1 MEIFD
6 KKTKIREDVKR
17 IFYFL
22 SFTTW
27 LISFTDVRS
36 SPINLPEIYM
46 EFAGIFIISY
56 CLWISQALND
66 SQKEQE
72 KEVEKR
78 LKEKLKND
86 QYINVRI
93 IEKL

>member
-1 MEIFD
+1 M
-6 KKTKIREDVKR
+6 
-17 IFYFL
+17 
-22 SFTTW
+22 
-27 LISFTDVRS
+27 S
-36 SPINLPEIYM
+36 SPINSPEIYM
-46 EFAGIFIISY
+46 EFAGILIISY
-56 CLWISQALND
+56 CLWIAQALND

-78 LKEKLKND
+78 LKEKFKND